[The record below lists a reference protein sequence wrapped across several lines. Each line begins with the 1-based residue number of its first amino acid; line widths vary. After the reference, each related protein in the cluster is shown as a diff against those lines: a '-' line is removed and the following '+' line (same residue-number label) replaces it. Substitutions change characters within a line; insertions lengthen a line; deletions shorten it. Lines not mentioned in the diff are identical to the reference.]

1 MSPRRPVPRRSFLR
15 VGGAAVATLILPF
28 SLIFSRKAPRGTAGR
43 FGPLAPDPAGILDL
57 PAGFTYRIL
66 ERAGGDMDDG
76 YRVPGRPDGM
86 GCFPGPDGTV
96 ILLRNHEN
104 GPGDT
109 SIGPYKRGQR
119 APAEAY
125 DPASMG
131 GVTRLVLDATTFE
144 RRSSNLVLAGT
155 NRNCAGGLSPW
166 GWLTCEENV
175 DARHGYVF
183 VCPATASRVAP
194 PQRVTG
200 YGRFYHEAAVVDPAT
215 NIAYLTEDR
224 TDGCFYRFKP
234 ADPAAPFQGKLQAL
248 CVVGARGVDTSD
260 WSQGDRREIAW
271 VDVDDPDPRDDTIR
285 KEARARGAAVFRRSE
300 GICLA
305 PGAVYFCATT
315 GGPVGAGQVFQ
326 VVPRGDG
333 GTLEVVAHAS
343 DRDALDMP
351 DNITVAPWGEL
362 FLVEDG
368 PLGNFVRVL
377 TLDGQVFDFAH
388 NARSLGEFAG
398 VCFSPDGR
406 ALFLN
411 MQEDG
416 LTLAVTGPFP
426 GTAGP
431 GGARVPVPAPGAG

>member
-1 MSPRRPVPRRSFLR
+1 MQRRVPRRSFLR
-15 VGGAAVATLILPF
+15 FGGAAVATLALPF
-28 SLIFSRKAPRGTAGR
+28 SLIFSRKTQPRAVGR
-43 FGPLAPDPAGILDL
+43 FGPLARDPAGILDL

-66 ERAGGDMDDG
+66 ERAGADMDDG

-96 ILLRNHEN
+96 VLLRNHEN
-104 GPGDT
+104 GPADRA
-109 SIGPYKRGQR
+109 IGPYKAGQS

-125 DPASMG
+125 DAASMG
-131 GVTRLVLDATTFE
+131 GVTRLVLDAATFE

-155 NRNCAGGLSPW
+155 NRNCAGGPSPW

-194 PQRVTG
+194 PQRLTG

-215 NIAYLTEDR
+215 RVAYLTEDR

-248 CVVGARGVDTSD
+248 GVVGERGVDTSG
-260 WSQGDRREIAW
+260 WAPGHPREIAW
-271 VDVDDPDPRDDTIR
+271 VDIDDPDPKDDTVR
-285 KEARARGAAVFRRSE
+285 KQGRAKGAAVFRRGE
-300 GICLA
+300 GICLSQ
-305 PGAVYFCATT
+305 GAVCFSATT
-315 GGPVGAGQVFQ
+315 GGPAGAGQIFQ
-326 VVPRGDG
+326 VVPEGDG
-333 GTLEVVAHAS
+333 GTIELLAHAT

-351 DNITVAPWGEL
+351 DNITIAPWGEL

-368 PLGNFVRVL
+368 PLGNFVRGL
-377 TLDGQVFDFAH
+377 TVDGQVFDFAH
-388 NARSLGEFAG
+388 NARSLGELAG

-426 GTAGP
+426 GVAAGP
-431 GGARVPVPAPGAG
+431 GGPPTSAPAPGAG